1 MIVPVLQGFS
11 TQNLDMIPAICKLNH
26 RLLMHSIV
34 RNQIFHLFRR
44 KLFQYWPCKKH
55 QHILSDTPQNKKLAE
70 HLKTVGYITS
80 REEKSK
86 RLVDSDPGGEK
97 GQKILKIRVKQ
108 VK

>member
-55 QHILSDTPQNKKLAE
+55 QHILLVEKKKAKGL
-70 HLKTVGYITS
+70 LILI
-80 REEKSK
+80 R
-86 RLVDSDPGGEK
+86 GEK
-97 GQKILKIRVKQ
+97 KVKRFLKYVSNR
-108 VK
+108 

>member
-55 QHILSDTPQNKKLAE
+55 QHIMIYFEGIATFLSCNRFLFLHSSGLSPE
-70 HLKTVGYITS
+70 
-80 REEKSK
+80 
-86 RLVDSDPGGEK
+86 RLNNMV
-97 GQKILKIRVKQ
+97 
-108 VK
+108 

>member
-80 REEKSK
+80 REEKAK
-86 RLVDSDPGGEK
+86 GLLILIRGEK
-97 GQKILKIRVKQ
+97 KVKRFLKYVSNR
-108 VK
+108 

>member
-55 QHILSDTPQNKKLAE
+55 QHSEILDNPDLE
-70 HLKTVGYITS
+70 WVGDM
-80 REEKSK
+80 E
-86 RLVDSDPGGEK
+86 P
-97 GQKILKIRVKQ
+97 
-108 VK
+108 